1 MPTNNHPTFR
11 QKRLARTL
19 RELRIAAGLT
29 HVDAAKVLGSAE
41 SKVGRIE
48 NALSGVRLP
57 DLRALLDAY
66 NVTDP
71 PKRAAIEKLAREA
84 KQKGWWNQYSN
95 VLEPAYLTYAAVEA
109 DASEIYSV
117 ETSLVPGLLQT
128 PEYTEALFDLQAP
141 DAAREMLA
149 AQLDVRRE
157 RKNLLAGDNP
167 LQLWVII
174 AESTLYHRVGGTDVM
189 SGQLK
194 SLIADSRE
202 RNVELQVLPR
212 EDPMNACL
220 FGPFNIMSF
229 PTSTETDVVY
239 TESPTS
245 SLYYEDVTDVEKYT
259 TLFRRLNVAAANVS
273 KSRVLIQNAL
283 HEMEQDR

>member
-1 MPTNNHPTFR
+1 
-11 QKRLARTL
+11 
-19 RELRIAAGLT
+19 
-29 HVDAAKVLGSAE
+29 
-41 SKVGRIE
+41 
-48 NALSGVRLP
+48 
-57 DLRALLDAY
+57 
-66 NVTDP
+66 
-71 PKRAAIEKLAREA
+71 
-84 KQKGWWNQYSN
+84 

-141 DAAREMLA
+141 DAAREMIA

-157 RKNLLAGDNP
+157 RKNLLAGENP

-174 AESTLYHRVGGTDVM
+174 AESALRHQVGGTDVM

-202 RNVELQVLPR
+202 RNIELQILPS
-212 EDPMNACL
+212 EDPMNVCL
-220 FGPFNIMSF
+220 YGPFNIMSF

-245 SLYYEDVTDVEKYT
+245 SLYYEDVTDVETYT

-283 HEMEQDR
+283 HEMEQGR